1 MINTWQNLCGDI
13 MIQIRKGVFETN
25 SSSTH
30 TIAIDKSDIDKNK
43 LPKSVHFG
51 INSFGWDFSTS
62 NSTAEYLWTAILGFL
77 SCSEQTVKVKD
88 KELDLDDVINIIQTE
103 FNKYGIETSF
113 DLAIDAG
120 MYFNSG
126 RQFGNKVYDYP
137 QAIFYVDYTGDDGVD
152 HGSELH
158 SFVEYMLSNPENIV
172 KFVIN
177 ANSYAIT
184 GNDNDDTP
192 SHIEELISDLENN
205 KDVEIYQKYN

>member
-1 MINTWQNLCGDI
+1 

-51 INSFGWDFSTS
+51 INSFGWDFRSS

-103 FNKYGIETSF
+103 INKYGIETSF
-113 DLAIDAG
+113 DFVIDAG
-120 MYFNSG
+120 MYFNYG
-126 RQFGNKVYDYP
+126 RVFGIKVYDSHL
-137 QAIFYVDYTGDDGVD
+137 AIFYVPHTGDD
-152 HGSELH
+152 SL
-158 SFVEYMLSNPENIV
+158 EY
-172 KFVIN
+172 
-177 ANSYAIT
+177 
-184 GNDNDDTP
+184 G
-192 SHIEELISDLENN
+192 
-205 KDVEIYQKYN
+205 